1 MTNPRLTS
9 FSLVRKTKMSSLVT
23 FIHQSIDS
31 PSHRNRQ
38 RKEKKKSI
46 QIRKEEVK
54 LSLSGG
60 DMMGYILKN

>member
-1 MTNPRLTS
+1 MTNPQLTS

-38 RKEKKKSI
+38 GKEKKKAS
-46 QIRKEEVK
+46 K
-54 LSLSGG
+54 LGRG
-60 DMMGYILKN
+60 KTITIWR